1 MVNVILHK
9 DQMVEVSDEHDS
21 IYACTEEDSRDFLEW
36 FIGTTDHNVFENR
49 TVFNRDGELVRL
61 VKE

>member
-9 DQMVEVSDEHDS
+9 DSMVEVSDEHDS
-21 IYACTEEDSRDFLEW
+21 IYACTREDSNDFLRW
-36 FIGTTDHNVFENR
+36 FVGTKDRQVFENK
-49 TVFNRDGELVRL
+49 TVFNNDGELVRL